1 MTFLLI
7 SGDNR
12 ILRHVPLIF
21 QTFLPMSR
29 KNKKTART
37 PFPALYKRAGTSA
50 QTVDVKNPPPR
61 SPMVPHLDSVSCEK
75 VSIFS
80 RGHIIKAE
88 GVFVKGI
95 LARPQIGLTPIDGY
109 LLSYLD
115 NHFAGVLMIAANIM
129 GIAEAV
135 SPGST
140 IAEALS
146 ALKDA
151 AVVPVVDNEG
161 RLVGQIDA
169 RDLLKG
175 LAPSGG
181 PLGPLDGVAGFE
193 KGKVEDVM
201 ERAFAFTG
209 PDSDASSLMA
219 LMEAKKSLS
228 VFIVDDGM
236 RLLGRV
242 TPMDILERLWEFKE
256 RKGR

>member
-1 MTFLLI
+1 
-7 SGDNR
+7 
-12 ILRHVPLIF
+12 
-21 QTFLPMSR
+21 
-29 KNKKTART
+29 
-37 PFPALYKRAGTSA
+37 
-50 QTVDVKNPPPR
+50 
-61 SPMVPHLDSVSCEK
+61 MVPHLDSVSCEK

-151 AVVPVVDNEG
+151 AVVPVVDNDG

-181 PLGPLDGVAGFE
+181 PVGPLDGVAGLDN
-193 KGKVEDVM
+193 GKM